1 MSRLG
6 GKASKLHPQPFRRM
20 LSDLSPGERRSF
32 WGAVVVCVAIFF
44 ADASHSVVIPIFPAF
59 AEGLG
64 ANLAMIG
71 VYGSA
76 VGVAMVLLSVPIG
89 SISDRIGRRGVMALG
104 YVLFIA
110 VPLIYT
116 ISRAPIHLLA
126 ARLLLGI
133 AQGSTFSIGFIWVSE
148 AAPAKRR
155 SLLQGL
161 YMTTMGSGFTLG
173 PILGG
178 FASTSWGYYAAFA
191 ISSLLGFVGLICLV
205 FSGKEPARRALE
217 THGISLREAISDTR
231 VLAAG
236 VSNFVNTLMYSA
248 LMTFYPLYGVFVGLN
263 SSDIG
268 LSFTVRGLVST
279 AIRFPA
285 GAVSRGRTALRLMTL
300 SLALSALLY
309 FVLAAST
316 TLAAL
321 ISILA
326 LLGIVYGV
334 FLTSGNVYVA
344 QEASPEHRGAAM
356 GVYSSFGNVSNVLSP
371 LILGAIAQIWGLQAT
386 FETVAVVSSI
396 GIIAIIFISR
406 RQQKPEAT

>member
-1 MSRLG
+1 
-6 GKASKLHPQPFRRM
+6 M

-104 YVLFIA
+104 YALFII

-116 ISRAPIHLLA
+116 ISWEPIHLLA

-148 AAPAKRR
+148 AAPARRR

-161 YMTTMGSGFTLG
+161 YMTTMGSGFTIG

-178 FASTSWGYYAAFA
+178 FASTAWGYYTAFA
-191 ISSLLGFVGLICLV
+191 ISSLLGAVGLVCLI
-205 FSGKEPARRALE
+205 FAGKEPVRE
-217 THGISLREAISDTR
+217 TPITRGVSLREAISDAR

-236 VSNFVNTLMYSA
+236 VSNFVNALMYSA
-248 LMTFYPLYGVFVGLN
+248 LMTFYPLYGVLVGLT
-263 SSDIG
+263 SSEIG
-268 LSFTVRGLVST
+268 LSSAIRGLVST
-279 AIRFPA
+279 VIRFPA
-285 GAVSRGRTALRLMTL
+285 GAMSHGKTAIKLMTL
-300 SLALSALLY
+300 SLAVSALLY

-316 TLAAL
+316 TLMAL
-321 ISILA
+321 ILILA

-334 FLTSGNVYVA
+334 FLTSGNVYVT
-344 QEASPEHRGAAM
+344 QEASQEHRGAAM

-371 LILGAIAQIWGLQAT
+371 LILGAIAQIWGLQVT
-386 FETVAVVSSI
+386 FETVAVAASV
-396 GIIAIIFISR
+396 GIIAIMLISR
-406 RQQKPEAT
+406 RQQKP